1 MRERALAAGGEVR
14 IIRRPAGG
22 TSVQV
27 SLPLPP
33 LVEGVKT
40 EDLEKRDA

>member
-1 MRERALAAGGEVR
+1 
-14 IIRRPAGG
+14 
-22 TSVQV
+22 VQV